1 MSVLAQYKVLPQIS
15 SGSAMALAVAARA
28 PYAMIPLG
36 TMTAVTASTASVAT
50 GGLATAFVSIA
61 LAIASPLI
69 GRWADHQ
76 GQKFVLSL
84 LTPINAAALALLVYT
99 SATGNDG
106 PLLWLS
112 CILAGGT
119 SLPIGSFTRTRW
131 VTVVKNQRELNTA
144 LSYESTVDEMVFVLG
159 PALVGIAAS
168 AAVPVAPLILAA
180 VLVLLAGVPFAL
192 TAPGPIDQPQEDAER
207 PSIMRILWAV
217 APAIGVMFCIG
228 MFFGSVQTGTTE
240 RALELGSPSV
250 AGLVYAVMGVGSA
263 FMALMAVAIP
273 DSVRISSRVFVGGLG
288 MTLFI
293 LVTTTA
299 SHSLLFTAA
308 ALLLTGLFV
317 GPTMVTAFGVTEKL
331 APRGGTAVAM
341 TSMQS
346 AITIGIS
353 IGSSVG
359 GTLALSGAGHSYLFA
374 GVAALIIVAI
384 GVALRIAGTK
394 RRVRATPEK
403 TLA

>member
-36 TMTAVTASTASVAT
+36 TMTAVTASTGSVAT

-76 GQKFVLSL
+76 GQRFVLSL
-84 LTPINAAALALLVYT
+84 LTPINALALGLLVYT
-99 SATGNDG
+99 SASGIDG

-112 CILAGGT
+112 CILTGAT

-131 VTVVKNQRELNTA
+131 VTMVSNQRELNTA

-168 AAVPVAPLILAA
+168 AAVPVAPLVLAA
-180 VLVLLAGVPFAL
+180 TLVLAAGIPFAMM
-192 TAPGPIDQPQEDAER
+192 APGKLNAVEEESER
-207 PSIMRILWAV
+207 PGIIRVLWAV

-240 RALELGSPSV
+240 RAHELGSAST
-250 AGLVYAVMGVGSA
+250 AGLVYAVMGIGSA

-273 DSVRISSRVFVGGLG
+273 DSVRISTRVLVGGLG
-288 MTLFI
+288 MALFI
-293 LVTTTA
+293 LTTTA
-299 SHSLLFTAA
+299 GSHSLVLTAG

-317 GPTMVTAFGVTEKL
+317 GPTMVTAFGITEKL
-331 APRGGTAVAM
+331 APRGGTGVAM

-359 GTLALSGAGHSYLFA
+359 GTLAVNGAENSYVFA
-374 GVAALIIVAI
+374 GVAALIIVAV
-384 GVALRIAGTK
+384 GVALRVAG
-394 RRVRATPEK
+394 RARVGARV
-403 TLA
+403 

>member
-36 TMTAVTASTASVAT
+36 TMTAVTASTGSVAT

-76 GQKFVLSL
+76 GQRFVLSL
-84 LTPINAAALALLVYT
+84 LTPINALALGLLVYT
-99 SATGNDG
+99 SASGIDG

-112 CILAGGT
+112 CILAGAT

-131 VTVVKNQRELNTA
+131 VTMVSNQRELNTA

-168 AAVPVAPLILAA
+168 AAVPVAPLVLAA
-180 VLVLLAGVPFAL
+180 TLVLAAGIPFAMM
-192 TAPGPIDQPQEDAER
+192 APGKLNAVEEESER
-207 PSIMRILWAV
+207 PGIIRVLWAV

-240 RALELGSPSV
+240 RALALGSAST
-250 AGLVYAVMGVGSA
+250 AGLVYAVMGIGSA
-263 FMALMAVAIP
+263 FIALMAVAIP
-273 DSVRISSRVFVGGLG
+273 DSVRISTRVILGGLG

-293 LVTTTA
+293 MTTTA
-299 SHSLLFTAA
+299 GSHSLLLTAG

-317 GPTMVTAFGVTEKL
+317 GPTMVTAFGITEKL
-331 APRGGTAVAM
+331 APRGGTGVAM

-359 GTLALSGAGHSYLFA
+359 GTLAVNGAENSYVFA
-374 GVAALIIVAI
+374 GVAALIIVAV
-384 GVALRIAGTK
+384 GVALRVAG
-394 RRVRATPEK
+394 RARVGARV
-403 TLA
+403 

>member
-1 MSVLAQYKVLPQIS
+1 MSVLAQDKVLPQIS

-36 TMTAVTASTASVAT
+36 TMTAVTASTGSVAT

-76 GQKFVLSL
+76 GQRFVLSL
-84 LTPINAAALALLVYT
+84 LTPINALALGLLIYT
-99 SATGNDG
+99 SASGIDG
-106 PLLWLS
+106 PLLWLC
-112 CILAGGT
+112 CILAGAT

-131 VTVVKNQRELNTA
+131 VTMVSNQRELNTA

-168 AAVPVAPLILAA
+168 AAVPVAPLVLAA
-180 VLVLLAGVPFAL
+180 TLVLAAGIPFAMM
-192 TAPGPIDQPQEDAER
+192 APGKLDAVEEESER
-207 PSIMRILWAV
+207 PGIIRVLWAV

-240 RALELGSPSV
+240 RALALGSAST
-250 AGLVYAVMGVGSA
+250 AGLVYAVMGIGSA
-263 FMALMAVAIP
+263 FIALMAVAIP
-273 DSVRISSRVFVGGLG
+273 DSVRISTRVILGGLG

-293 LVTTTA
+293 MTTTA
-299 SHSLLFTAA
+299 GSHSLLLTAG

-317 GPTMVTAFGVTEKL
+317 GPTMVTAFGITEKL
-331 APRGGTAVAM
+331 APRGGTGVAM

-359 GTLALSGAGHSYLFA
+359 GTLAVNGAENSYVFA
-374 GVAALIIVAI
+374 GVAALIIVAV
-384 GVALRIAGTK
+384 GVALRVAG
-394 RRVRATPEK
+394 RARVGARV
-403 TLA
+403 

>member
-36 TMTAVTASTASVAT
+36 TMTAVTASTGSVAT

-76 GQKFVLSL
+76 GQRFVLSL
-84 LTPINAAALALLVYT
+84 LTPINALALGLLVYT
-99 SATGNDG
+99 SASGIDG

-112 CILAGGT
+112 CILTGAT

-131 VTVVKNQRELNTA
+131 VTMVSNQRELNTA

-168 AAVPVAPLILAA
+168 AAVPVAPLVLAA
-180 VLVLLAGVPFAL
+180 TLVLAAGIPFAMM
-192 TAPGPIDQPQEDAER
+192 APGKLNAVEEESER
-207 PSIMRILWAV
+207 PGIIRVLWAV

-240 RALELGSPSV
+240 RALALGSAST
-250 AGLVYAVMGVGSA
+250 AGLVYAVMGIGSA
-263 FMALMAVAIP
+263 FIALMAVAIP
-273 DSVRISSRVFVGGLG
+273 DSVRISTRVILGGLG

-293 LVTTTA
+293 MTTTA
-299 SHSLLFTAA
+299 GSHSLLLTAG

-317 GPTMVTAFGVTEKL
+317 GPTMVTAFGITEKL
-331 APRGGTAVAM
+331 APRGGTGVAM

-359 GTLALSGAGHSYLFA
+359 GTLAVNGAENSYVFA
-374 GVAALIIVAI
+374 GVAALIIVAV
-384 GVALRIAGTK
+384 GVALRVAG
-394 RRVRATPEK
+394 RARVGARV
-403 TLA
+403 

>member
-1 MSVLAQYKVLPQIS
+1 MSILAQYKVLPQIS

-36 TMTAVTASTASVAT
+36 TMTAVTASTGSVAT

-76 GQKFVLSL
+76 GQRFVLSL
-84 LTPINAAALALLVYT
+84 LTPINALALALLVYT
-99 SATGNDG
+99 SASGIDG

-112 CILAGGT
+112 CILAGAT

-131 VTVVKNQRELNTA
+131 VTMVSNQRELNTA

-168 AAVPVAPLILAA
+168 AAVPVAPLVLAA
-180 VLVLLAGVPFAL
+180 TLVLAAGIPFAMM
-192 TAPGPIDQPQEDAER
+192 APGKLNAVEEESER
-207 PSIMRILWAV
+207 PGIIRVLWAV

-240 RALELGSPSV
+240 RALALGSAST
-250 AGLVYAVMGVGSA
+250 AGLVYAVMGIGSA
-263 FMALMAVAIP
+263 FIALMAVAIP
-273 DSVRISSRVFVGGLG
+273 DSVRISTRVILGGLG

-293 LVTTTA
+293 MTTTA
-299 SHSLLFTAA
+299 GSHSLLLTAG

-317 GPTMVTAFGVTEKL
+317 GPTMVTAFGITEKL
-331 APRGGTAVAM
+331 APRGGTGVAM

-359 GTLALSGAGHSYLFA
+359 GTLAVNGAENSYVFA
-374 GVAALIIVAI
+374 GVAALIIVAV
-384 GVALRIAGTK
+384 GVALRVAG
-394 RRVRATPEK
+394 RARVGARV
-403 TLA
+403 

>member
-36 TMTAVTASTASVAT
+36 TMTAVTASTGSVAT

-76 GQKFVLSL
+76 GQRFVLSL
-84 LTPINAAALALLVYT
+84 LTPINALALGLLVYT
-99 SATGNDG
+99 SASGIDG
-106 PLLWLS
+106 PLLWLC
-112 CILAGGT
+112 CILAGAT

-131 VTVVKNQRELNTA
+131 VTMVSNQRELNTA

-168 AAVPVAPLILAA
+168 AAVPVAPLVLAA
-180 VLVLLAGVPFAL
+180 TLVLAAGIPFAMM
-192 TAPGPIDQPQEDAER
+192 APGKLNAVEEESER
-207 PSIMRILWAV
+207 PGIIRVLWAV

-240 RALELGSPSV
+240 RALALGSAST
-250 AGLVYAVMGVGSA
+250 AGLVYAVMGIGSA
-263 FMALMAVAIP
+263 FIALMAVAIP
-273 DSVRISSRVFVGGLG
+273 DSVRISTRVILGGLG

-293 LVTTTA
+293 MTTTA
-299 SHSLLFTAA
+299 GSHSLVLTAG

-317 GPTMVTAFGVTEKL
+317 GPTMVTAFGITEKL
-331 APRGGTAVAM
+331 APRGGTGVAM

-359 GTLALSGAGHSYLFA
+359 GTLAVNGAENSYVFA
-374 GVAALIIVAI
+374 GVAALIIVAV
-384 GVALRIAGTK
+384 GVALRVAG
-394 RRVRATPEK
+394 RARVGARV
-403 TLA
+403 

>member
-1 MSVLAQYKVLPQIS
+1 MSILAQYKVLPQIS

-36 TMTAVTASTASVAT
+36 TMTAVTASTGSVAT

-69 GRWADHQ
+69 GRWADRQ
-76 GQKFVLSL
+76 GQRFVLSL
-84 LTPINAAALALLVYT
+84 LTPINALALALLVYT
-99 SATGNDG
+99 SASGIDG

-112 CILAGGT
+112 CILAGAT

-131 VTVVKNQRELNTA
+131 VTMVSNQRELNTA

-168 AAVPVAPLILAA
+168 AAVPVAPLVLAA
-180 VLVLLAGVPFAL
+180 TLVLAAGVPFAM
-192 TAPGPIDQPQEDAER
+192 TAPGKLDAAEEESGR
-207 PSIMRILWAV
+207 PGIIRVLWAV

-240 RALELGSPSV
+240 RALALGSAST
-250 AGLVYAVMGVGSA
+250 AGLVYAVMGIGSA
-263 FMALMAVAIP
+263 FMALMVVAIP
-273 DSVRISSRVFVGGLG
+273 ESVRISTRVMVGGLG

-293 LVTTTA
+293 LTTTA
-299 SHSLLFTAA
+299 GSHSLLLTAG

-317 GPTMVTAFGVTEKL
+317 GPTMVTAFGITEKL

-353 IGSSVG
+353 VGSSVG
-359 GTLALSGAGHSYLFA
+359 GTLALSGAGHSYMFA
-374 GVAALIIVAI
+374 AAAALVIVAI
-384 GVALRIAGTK
+384 GVTLRIAGTK
-394 RRVRATPEK
+394 RRVPTLEK
-403 TLA
+403 ALA

>member
-36 TMTAVTASTASVAT
+36 TMTAVTASTGSVAT

-76 GQKFVLSL
+76 GQRFVLSL
-84 LTPINAAALALLVYT
+84 LTPINALALGLLVYT
-99 SATGNDG
+99 SASGIDG
-106 PLLWLS
+106 PLLWLC
-112 CILAGGT
+112 CILAGAT

-131 VTVVKNQRELNTA
+131 VTMVSNQRELNTA

-168 AAVPVAPLILAA
+168 AAVPVAPLVLAA
-180 VLVLLAGVPFAL
+180 TLVLAAGIPFAMM
-192 TAPGPIDQPQEDAER
+192 APGKLNAVEEESER
-207 PSIMRILWAV
+207 PGIIRVLWAV

-240 RALELGSPSV
+240 RALALGSAST
-250 AGLVYAVMGVGSA
+250 AGLVYAVMGIGSA
-263 FMALMAVAIP
+263 FIALMAVAIP
-273 DSVRISSRVFVGGLG
+273 DSVRISTRVILGGLG

-293 LVTTTA
+293 MTTTA
-299 SHSLLFTAA
+299 GSHSLLLTAG

-317 GPTMVTAFGVTEKL
+317 GPTMVTAFGITEKL
-331 APRGGTAVAM
+331 APRGGTGVAM

-359 GTLALSGAGHSYLFA
+359 GTLAVNGAENSYVFA
-374 GVAALIIVAI
+374 GVAALIIVAV
-384 GVALRIAGTK
+384 GVALRVAG
-394 RRVRATPEK
+394 RARVGARV
-403 TLA
+403 

>member
-36 TMTAVTASTASVAT
+36 TMTAVTASTGSVAT

-69 GRWADHQ
+69 GRWADRQ
-76 GQKFVLSL
+76 GQRFVLSL
-84 LTPINAAALALLVYT
+84 LTPINALALGLLVYT
-99 SATGNDG
+99 SASGIDG
-106 PLLWLS
+106 PLLWLC
-112 CILAGGT
+112 CILAGAT

-131 VTVVKNQRELNTA
+131 VTMVSNQRELNTA

-168 AAVPVAPLILAA
+168 AAVPVAPLVLAA
-180 VLVLLAGVPFAL
+180 TLVLAAGIPFAMM
-192 TAPGPIDQPQEDAER
+192 APGKLNAVEEESER
-207 PSIMRILWAV
+207 PGIIRVLWAV

-240 RALELGSPSV
+240 RALALGSAST
-250 AGLVYAVMGVGSA
+250 AGLVYAVMGIGSA
-263 FMALMAVAIP
+263 FIALMAVAIP
-273 DSVRISSRVFVGGLG
+273 DSVRISTRVILGGLG

-293 LVTTTA
+293 MTTTA
-299 SHSLLFTAA
+299 GSHSLLLTAG

-317 GPTMVTAFGVTEKL
+317 GPTMVTAFGITEKL
-331 APRGGTAVAM
+331 APRGGTGVAM

-359 GTLALSGAGHSYLFA
+359 GTLAVNGAENSYVFA
-374 GVAALIIVAI
+374 GVAALIIVAV
-384 GVALRIAGTK
+384 GVALRVAG
-394 RRVRATPEK
+394 RARVGARV
-403 TLA
+403 

>member
-36 TMTAVTASTASVAT
+36 TMTAVTASTGSVAT

-76 GQKFVLSL
+76 GQRFVLSL
-84 LTPINAAALALLVYT
+84 LTPINALALGLLIYT
-99 SATGNDG
+99 SASGIDG

-112 CILAGGT
+112 CILTGAT

-131 VTVVKNQRELNTA
+131 VTMVSNQRELNTA

-168 AAVPVAPLILAA
+168 AAVPVAPLVLAA
-180 VLVLLAGVPFAL
+180 TLVLAAGIPFAMM
-192 TAPGPIDQPQEDAER
+192 APGKLNAVEEESER
-207 PSIMRILWAV
+207 PGIIRVLWAV

-240 RALELGSPSV
+240 RALALGSAST
-250 AGLVYAVMGVGSA
+250 AGLVYAVMGIGSA
-263 FMALMAVAIP
+263 FIALMAVAIP
-273 DSVRISSRVFVGGLG
+273 DSVRISSRVILGGLG

-293 LVTTTA
+293 MTTTA
-299 SHSLLFTAA
+299 GSHSLLLTAG

-317 GPTMVTAFGVTEKL
+317 GPTMVTAFGITEKL
-331 APRGGTAVAM
+331 APRGGTGVAM

-359 GTLALSGAGHSYLFA
+359 GTLAVNGAENSYVFA
-374 GVAALIIVAI
+374 GVAALIIVAV
-384 GVALRIAGTK
+384 GVALRVAG
-394 RRVRATPEK
+394 RARVGARV
-403 TLA
+403 

>member
-1 MSVLAQYKVLPQIS
+1 MSILAQYKVLPQIS

-36 TMTAVTASTASVAT
+36 TMTAVTASTGSVAT

-69 GRWADHQ
+69 GRWADRQ
-76 GQKFVLSL
+76 GQRFVLSL
-84 LTPINAAALALLVYT
+84 LTPINALALALLVYT
-99 SATGNDG
+99 SASGIDG

-112 CILAGGT
+112 CILAGAT

-131 VTVVKNQRELNTA
+131 VTMVSNQRELNTA

-168 AAVPVAPLILAA
+168 AAVPVAPLVLAA
-180 VLVLLAGVPFAL
+180 TLVLAAGIPFAMM
-192 TAPGPIDQPQEDAER
+192 APGKLDAVEEESER
-207 PSIMRILWAV
+207 PGIIRVLWAV

-240 RALELGSPSV
+240 RALALGSAST
-250 AGLVYAVMGVGSA
+250 AGLVYAVMGIGSA
-263 FMALMAVAIP
+263 FMALMVVAIP
-273 DSVRISSRVFVGGLG
+273 ESVRISTRVMVGGLG

-293 LVTTTA
+293 LTTTA
-299 SHSLLFTAA
+299 GSHSLLLTAG

-317 GPTMVTAFGVTEKL
+317 GPTMVTAFGITEKL

-353 IGSSVG
+353 VGSSVG
-359 GTLALSGAGHSYLFA
+359 GTLALSGAGHSYMFA
-374 GVAALIIVAI
+374 AAAALVIVAI
-384 GVALRIAGTK
+384 GVTLRIAGTK
-394 RRVRATPEK
+394 RRVPTLEK
-403 TLA
+403 ALA

>member
-1 MSVLAQYKVLPQIS
+1 MSILAQYKVLPQIS

-36 TMTAVTASTASVAT
+36 TMTAVTASTGSVAT

-76 GQKFVLSL
+76 GQRFVLSL
-84 LTPINAAALALLVYT
+84 LTPINALALGLLVYT
-99 SATGNDG
+99 SASGIDG
-106 PLLWLS
+106 PLLWLC
-112 CILAGGT
+112 CILAGAT

-131 VTVVKNQRELNTA
+131 VTMVSNQRELNTA

-168 AAVPVAPLILAA
+168 AAVPVAPLVLAA
-180 VLVLLAGVPFAL
+180 TLVLAAGIPFAM
-192 TAPGPIDQPQEDAER
+192 TAPGKLDAAEDESGR
-207 PSIMRILWAV
+207 PGLMRVLWAV
-217 APAIGVMFCIG
+217 ATAIGVMFCIG

-240 RALELGSPSV
+240 RALALGSAST
-250 AGLVYAVMGVGSA
+250 AGLVYAVMGIGSA
-263 FMALMAVAIP
+263 FIALMAVAIP
-273 DSVRISSRVFVGGLG
+273 DSVRISTRVILGGLG

-293 LVTTTA
+293 MTTTA
-299 SHSLLFTAA
+299 GSHSLLLTAG

-317 GPTMVTAFGVTEKL
+317 GPTMVTAFGITEKL
-331 APRGGTAVAM
+331 APRGGTGVAM

-359 GTLALSGAGHSYLFA
+359 GTLAVNGAENSYVFA
-374 GVAALIIVAI
+374 GVAALIIVAV
-384 GVALRIAGTK
+384 GVALRVAG
-394 RRVRATPEK
+394 RARVGARV
-403 TLA
+403 

>member
-36 TMTAVTASTASVAT
+36 TMTAVTASTGSVAT

-76 GQKFVLSL
+76 GQRFVLSL
-84 LTPINAAALALLVYT
+84 LTPINALALGLLIYT
-99 SATGNDG
+99 SASGIDG
-106 PLLWLS
+106 PLLWLC
-112 CILAGGT
+112 CILAGAT

-131 VTVVKNQRELNTA
+131 VTMVSNQRELNTA

-168 AAVPVAPLILAA
+168 AAVPVAPLVLAA
-180 VLVLLAGVPFAL
+180 TLVLAAGIPFAMM
-192 TAPGPIDQPQEDAER
+192 APGKLNAVEEESER
-207 PSIMRILWAV
+207 PGIIRVLWAV

-240 RALELGSPSV
+240 RALALGSAST
-250 AGLVYAVMGVGSA
+250 AGLVYAVMGIGSA
-263 FMALMAVAIP
+263 FIALMAVAIP
-273 DSVRISSRVFVGGLG
+273 DSVRISTRVILGGLG

-293 LVTTTA
+293 MTTTA
-299 SHSLLFTAA
+299 GSHSLLLTAG

-317 GPTMVTAFGVTEKL
+317 GPTMVTAFGITEKL
-331 APRGGTAVAM
+331 APRGGTGVAM

-359 GTLALSGAGHSYLFA
+359 GTLAVNGAENSYVFA
-374 GVAALIIVAI
+374 GVAALIIVAV
-384 GVALRIAGTK
+384 GVALRVAG
-394 RRVRATPEK
+394 RARVGARV
-403 TLA
+403 

>member
-1 MSVLAQYKVLPQIS
+1 MSILAQYKVLPQIS

-36 TMTAVTASTASVAT
+36 TMTAVTASTGSVAT

-76 GQKFVLSL
+76 GQRFVLSL
-84 LTPINAAALALLVYT
+84 LTPINALALGLLVYT
-99 SATGNDG
+99 SASGIDG

-112 CILAGGT
+112 CILAGAT

-131 VTVVKNQRELNTA
+131 VTMVSNQRELNTA

-168 AAVPVAPLILAA
+168 AAVPVAPLVLAA
-180 VLVLLAGVPFAL
+180 TLVLAAGVPFAM
-192 TAPGPIDQPQEDAER
+192 TAPGKLDAAEEESGR
-207 PSIMRILWAV
+207 PGIIRVLWAV

-240 RALELGSPSV
+240 RALALGSAST
-250 AGLVYAVMGVGSA
+250 AGLVYAVMGIGSA
-263 FMALMAVAIP
+263 FIALMAVAIP
-273 DSVRISSRVFVGGLG
+273 DSVRISTRVILGGLG

-293 LVTTTA
+293 MTTTA
-299 SHSLLFTAA
+299 GSHSLLLTAG

-317 GPTMVTAFGVTEKL
+317 GPTMVTAFGITEKL

-353 IGSSVG
+353 VGSSVG
-359 GTLALSGAGHSYLFA
+359 GTLALSGAGHSYMFA
-374 GVAALIIVAI
+374 AAAALVIVAI
-384 GVALRIAGTK
+384 GVTLRIAGTK
-394 RRVRATPEK
+394 RRVPTLEK
-403 TLA
+403 ALA

>member
-36 TMTAVTASTASVAT
+36 TMTAVTASTGSVAT

-76 GQKFVLSL
+76 GQRFVLSL
-84 LTPINAAALALLVYT
+84 LTPINALALGLLIYT
-99 SATGNDG
+99 SASGIDG

-112 CILAGGT
+112 CILAGAT

-131 VTVVKNQRELNTA
+131 VTMASNQRELNTA

-168 AAVPVAPLILAA
+168 AAVPVAPLVLAA
-180 VLVLLAGVPFAL
+180 TLVLAAGIPFAMM
-192 TAPGPIDQPQEDAER
+192 APGKLNAVEEESER
-207 PSIMRILWAV
+207 PGIIRVLWAV

-240 RALELGSPSV
+240 RALALGSAST
-250 AGLVYAVMGVGSA
+250 AGLVYAVMGIGSA
-263 FMALMAVAIP
+263 FIALMAVAIP
-273 DSVRISSRVFVGGLG
+273 DSVRISTRVILGGLG

-293 LVTTTA
+293 MTTTA
-299 SHSLLFTAA
+299 GSHSLLLTAG

-317 GPTMVTAFGVTEKL
+317 GPTMVTAFGITEKL
-331 APRGGTAVAM
+331 APRGGTGVAM

-359 GTLALSGAGHSYLFA
+359 GTLAVNGAENSYVFA
-374 GVAALIIVAI
+374 GVAALIIVAV
-384 GVALRIAGTK
+384 GVALRVAG
-394 RRVRATPEK
+394 RARVGARV
-403 TLA
+403 

>member
-1 MSVLAQYKVLPQIS
+1 
-15 SGSAMALAVAARA
+15 MALAVAARA

-36 TMTAVTASTASVAT
+36 TMTAVTASTGSVAT

-76 GQKFVLSL
+76 GQRFVLSL
-84 LTPINAAALALLVYT
+84 LTPINALALGLLVYT
-99 SATGNDG
+99 SASGIDG
-106 PLLWLS
+106 PLLWLC
-112 CILAGGT
+112 CILAGAT

-131 VTVVKNQRELNTA
+131 VTMVSNQRELNTA

-168 AAVPVAPLILAA
+168 AAVPVAPLVLAA
-180 VLVLLAGVPFAL
+180 TLVLAAGIPFAMM
-192 TAPGPIDQPQEDAER
+192 APGKLNAVEEESER
-207 PSIMRILWAV
+207 PGIIRVLWAV

-240 RALELGSPSV
+240 RALALGSAST
-250 AGLVYAVMGVGSA
+250 AGLVYAVMGIGSA
-263 FMALMAVAIP
+263 FIALMAVAIP
-273 DSVRISSRVFVGGLG
+273 DSVRISTRVILGGLG

-293 LVTTTA
+293 MTTTA
-299 SHSLLFTAA
+299 GSHSLLLTAG

-317 GPTMVTAFGVTEKL
+317 GPTMVTAFGITEKL
-331 APRGGTAVAM
+331 APRGGTGVAM

-359 GTLALSGAGHSYLFA
+359 GTLAVNGAENSYVFA
-374 GVAALIIVAI
+374 GVAALIIVAV
-384 GVALRIAGTK
+384 GVALRVAG
-394 RRVRATPEK
+394 RARVGARV
-403 TLA
+403 

>member
-36 TMTAVTASTASVAT
+36 TMTAVTASTGSVAT

-69 GRWADHQ
+69 GRWADRQ
-76 GQKFVLSL
+76 GQRFVLSL
-84 LTPINAAALALLVYT
+84 LTPINALALALLVYT
-99 SATGNDG
+99 SASGIDG

-112 CILAGGT
+112 CILAGAT

-131 VTVVKNQRELNTA
+131 VTMVSNQRELNTA

-168 AAVPVAPLILAA
+168 AAVPVAPLVLAA
-180 VLVLLAGVPFAL
+180 TLVLAAGIPFAMM
-192 TAPGPIDQPQEDAER
+192 APGKLNAVEEESER
-207 PSIMRILWAV
+207 PGIIRVLWAV

-240 RALELGSPSV
+240 RALALGSAST
-250 AGLVYAVMGVGSA
+250 AGLVYAVMGIGSA
-263 FMALMAVAIP
+263 FIALMAVAIP
-273 DSVRISSRVFVGGLG
+273 DSVRISTRVILGGLG

-293 LVTTTA
+293 MTTTA
-299 SHSLLFTAA
+299 GSHSLLLTAG

-317 GPTMVTAFGVTEKL
+317 GPTMVTAFGITEKL
-331 APRGGTAVAM
+331 APRGGTGVAM

-359 GTLALSGAGHSYLFA
+359 GTLAVNGAENSYVFA
-374 GVAALIIVAI
+374 GVAALIIVAV
-384 GVALRIAGTK
+384 GVALRVAG
-394 RRVRATPEK
+394 RARVGARV
-403 TLA
+403 

>member
-36 TMTAVTASTASVAT
+36 TMTAVTASTGSVAT

-76 GQKFVLSL
+76 GQRFVLSL
-84 LTPINAAALALLVYT
+84 LTPINALALGLLVYT
-99 SATGNDG
+99 SASGIDG
-106 PLLWLS
+106 PLLWLC
-112 CILAGGT
+112 CILAGAT

-131 VTVVKNQRELNTA
+131 VTMVSNQRELNTA

-168 AAVPVAPLILAA
+168 AAVPVAPLVLAA
-180 VLVLLAGVPFAL
+180 TLVLAAGIPFAMM
-192 TAPGPIDQPQEDAER
+192 APGKLNAVEEESER
-207 PSIMRILWAV
+207 PGIIRVLWAV

-240 RALELGSPSV
+240 RALALGSAST
-250 AGLVYAVMGVGSA
+250 AGLVYAVMGIGSA

-273 DSVRISSRVFVGGLG
+273 DSVRISTRVILGGLG

-293 LVTTTA
+293 MTTTA
-299 SHSLLFTAA
+299 GSHSLLLTAG

-317 GPTMVTAFGVTEKL
+317 GPTMVTAFGITEKL
-331 APRGGTAVAM
+331 APRGGTGVAM

-359 GTLALSGAGHSYLFA
+359 GTLAVNGAENSYVFA
-374 GVAALIIVAI
+374 GVAALIIVAV
-384 GVALRIAGTK
+384 GVALRVAG
-394 RRVRATPEK
+394 RARVGARV
-403 TLA
+403 

>member
-36 TMTAVTASTASVAT
+36 TMTAVTASTGSVAT

-76 GQKFVLSL
+76 GQRFVLSL
-84 LTPINAAALALLVYT
+84 LTPINALALGLLIYT
-99 SATGNDG
+99 SASGIDG

-112 CILAGGT
+112 CILTGAT

-131 VTVVKNQRELNTA
+131 VTMVSNQRELNTA

-168 AAVPVAPLILAA
+168 AAVPVAPLVLAA
-180 VLVLLAGVPFAL
+180 TLVLAAGVPFAM
-192 TAPGPIDQPQEDAER
+192 TAPGKLDAAEEESGR
-207 PSIMRILWAV
+207 PGIIRVLWAV

-240 RALELGSPSV
+240 RALALGSAST
-250 AGLVYAVMGVGSA
+250 AGLVYAVMGIGSA
-263 FMALMAVAIP
+263 FIALMAVAIP
-273 DSVRISSRVFVGGLG
+273 DSVRISTRVILGGLG

-293 LVTTTA
+293 MTTTA
-299 SHSLLFTAA
+299 GSHSLLLTAG

-317 GPTMVTAFGVTEKL
+317 GPTMVTAFGITEKL
-331 APRGGTAVAM
+331 APRGGTGVAM

-359 GTLALSGAGHSYLFA
+359 GTLAVNGAENSYVFA
-374 GVAALIIVAI
+374 GVAALIIVAV
-384 GVALRIAGTK
+384 GVALRVAG
-394 RRVRATPEK
+394 RARVGARV
-403 TLA
+403 

>member
-36 TMTAVTASTASVAT
+36 TMTAVTASTGSVAT

-76 GQKFVLSL
+76 GQRFVLSL
-84 LTPINAAALALLVYT
+84 LTPINALALGLLIYT
-99 SATGNDG
+99 SASGIDG
-106 PLLWLS
+106 PLLWLC
-112 CILAGGT
+112 CILAGAT

-131 VTVVKNQRELNTA
+131 VTMVSNQRELNTA

-168 AAVPVAPLILAA
+168 AAVPVAPLVLAA
-180 VLVLLAGVPFAL
+180 TLVLAAGIPFAMM
-192 TAPGPIDQPQEDAER
+192 APGKLNAVEEESER
-207 PSIMRILWAV
+207 PGIIRVLWAV

-240 RALELGSPSV
+240 RALALGSAST
-250 AGLVYAVMGVGSA
+250 AGLVYAVMGIGSA
-263 FMALMAVAIP
+263 FIALMAVAIP
-273 DSVRISSRVFVGGLG
+273 DSVRISTRVILGGLG

-293 LVTTTA
+293 MTTTA
-299 SHSLLFTAA
+299 GSHSLVLTAG

-317 GPTMVTAFGVTEKL
+317 GPTMVTAFGITEKL
-331 APRGGTAVAM
+331 APRGGTGVAM

-359 GTLALSGAGHSYLFA
+359 GTLAVNGAENSYVFA
-374 GVAALIIVAI
+374 GVAALIIVAV
-384 GVALRIAGTK
+384 GVALRVAG
-394 RRVRATPEK
+394 RARVGARV
-403 TLA
+403 

>member
-1 MSVLAQYKVLPQIS
+1 
-15 SGSAMALAVAARA
+15 
-28 PYAMIPLG
+28 MIPLG
-36 TMTAVTASTASVAT
+36 TMTAVTASTGSVAT

-76 GQKFVLSL
+76 GQRFVLSL
-84 LTPINAAALALLVYT
+84 LTPINALALGLLVYT
-99 SATGNDG
+99 SASGIDG
-106 PLLWLS
+106 PLLWLC
-112 CILAGGT
+112 CILAGAT

-131 VTVVKNQRELNTA
+131 VTMVSNQRELNTA

-168 AAVPVAPLILAA
+168 AAVPVAPLVLAA
-180 VLVLLAGVPFAL
+180 TLVLAAGIPFAMM
-192 TAPGPIDQPQEDAER
+192 APGKLNAVEEESER
-207 PSIMRILWAV
+207 PGIIRVLWAV

-240 RALELGSPSV
+240 RALALGSAST
-250 AGLVYAVMGVGSA
+250 AGLVYAVMGIGSA
-263 FMALMAVAIP
+263 FIALMAVAIP
-273 DSVRISSRVFVGGLG
+273 DSVRISTRVILGGLG

-293 LVTTTA
+293 MTTTA
-299 SHSLLFTAA
+299 GSHSLLLTAG

-317 GPTMVTAFGVTEKL
+317 GPTMVTAFGITEKL
-331 APRGGTAVAM
+331 APRGGTGVAM

-359 GTLALSGAGHSYLFA
+359 GTLAVNGAENSYVFA
-374 GVAALIIVAI
+374 GVAALIIVAV
-384 GVALRIAGTK
+384 GVALRVAG
-394 RRVRATPEK
+394 RARVGARV
-403 TLA
+403 

>member
-1 MSVLAQYKVLPQIS
+1 MSVLAQYKVLPRIS

-36 TMTAVTASTASVAT
+36 TMTAVTASTGSVAT

-69 GRWADHQ
+69 GRWADRQ
-76 GQKFVLSL
+76 GQRFVLSL
-84 LTPINAAALALLVYT
+84 LTPINALALALLVYT
-99 SATGNDG
+99 SASGIDG

-112 CILAGGT
+112 CILAGAT

-131 VTVVKNQRELNTA
+131 VTMVSNQRELNTA

-168 AAVPVAPLILAA
+168 AAVPVAPLVLAA
-180 VLVLLAGVPFAL
+180 TLVLAAGIPFAMM
-192 TAPGPIDQPQEDAER
+192 APGKLNAVEEESER
-207 PSIMRILWAV
+207 PGIIRVLWAV

-240 RALELGSPSV
+240 RALALGSAST
-250 AGLVYAVMGVGSA
+250 AGLVYAVMGIGSA
-263 FMALMAVAIP
+263 FIALMAVAIP
-273 DSVRISSRVFVGGLG
+273 DSVRISTRVILGGLG

-293 LVTTTA
+293 MTTTA
-299 SHSLLFTAA
+299 GSHSLLLTAG

-317 GPTMVTAFGVTEKL
+317 GPTMVTAFGITEKL
-331 APRGGTAVAM
+331 APRGGTGVAM

-359 GTLALSGAGHSYLFA
+359 GTLAVNGAENSYVFA
-374 GVAALIIVAI
+374 GVAALIIVAV
-384 GVALRIAGTK
+384 GVALRVAG
-394 RRVRATPEK
+394 RARVGARV
-403 TLA
+403 

>member
-1 MSVLAQYKVLPQIS
+1 MSILAQYKVLPQIS

-36 TMTAVTASTASVAT
+36 TMTAVTASTGSVAT

-69 GRWADHQ
+69 GRWADRQ
-76 GQKFVLSL
+76 GQRFVLSL
-84 LTPINAAALALLVYT
+84 LTPINALALALLVYT
-99 SATGNDG
+99 SASGIDG

-112 CILAGGT
+112 CILAGAT

-131 VTVVKNQRELNTA
+131 VTMVSNQRELNTA
-144 LSYESTVDEMVFVLG
+144 LSYESTVDERVFVLG

-168 AAVPVAPLILAA
+168 AAVPVAPLVLAA
-180 VLVLLAGVPFAL
+180 TLVLAAGIPFAMM
-192 TAPGPIDQPQEDAER
+192 APGKLNAVEEESER
-207 PSIMRILWAV
+207 PGIIRVLWAV

-240 RALELGSPSV
+240 RALALGSAST
-250 AGLVYAVMGVGSA
+250 AGLVYAVMGIGSA

-273 DSVRISSRVFVGGLG
+273 DSVRISTRVILGGLG

-293 LVTTTA
+293 MTTTA
-299 SHSLLFTAA
+299 GSHSLLLTAG

-317 GPTMVTAFGVTEKL
+317 GPTMVTAFGITEKL
-331 APRGGTAVAM
+331 APRGGTGVAM

-359 GTLALSGAGHSYLFA
+359 GTLAVNGAENSYVFA
-374 GVAALIIVAI
+374 GVAALIIVAV
-384 GVALRIAGTK
+384 GVALRVAG
-394 RRVRATPEK
+394 RARVGARV
-403 TLA
+403 